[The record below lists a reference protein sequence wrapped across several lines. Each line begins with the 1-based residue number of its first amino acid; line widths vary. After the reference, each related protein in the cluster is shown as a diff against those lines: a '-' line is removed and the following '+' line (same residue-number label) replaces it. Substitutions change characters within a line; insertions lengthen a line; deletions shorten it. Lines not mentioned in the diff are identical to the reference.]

1 MILLADSILV
11 SPKRGNMPITNPIGR
26 FYKDEVSSMTSPAP
40 YVQAVPL
47 DYICINEG
55 LNIPL
60 GVLVMTSRGF
70 KPSADLD
77 VGDVLIRYFLD
88 DLPYDAPQKPLRM
101 SEESVKTIKQLKAT
115 NSIEV
120 PFKTCI
126 VNGLFLKG
134 VLTNT

>member
-1 MILLADSILV
+1 MKLLNDSMVI
-11 SPKRGNMPITNPIGR
+11 SPKRGDMLLTKPVGR
-26 FYKDEVSSMTSPAP
+26 FYSDETTLIVKCPFKEVNDS
-40 YVQAVPL
+40 L
-47 DYICINEG
+47 DYIRING
-55 LNIPL
+55 DLNIPL

-134 VLTNT
+134 VLTNI

>member
-1 MILLADSILV
+1 MKLLNDSMVI
-11 SPKRGNMPITNPIGR
+11 SPKRGDMLLTKLVGR
-26 FYKDEVSSMTSPAP
+26 FYSDETTLIVNCLFKEVNDS
-40 YVQAVPL
+40 L
-47 DYICINEG
+47 DYICING
-55 LNIPL
+55 DLNIPL

-115 NSIEV
+115 NSIDV

-126 VNGLFLKG
+126 VNSFFLKG
-134 VLTNT
+134 Y

>member
-1 MILLADSILV
+1 MKLLNDSMVI
-11 SPKRGNMPITNPIGR
+11 SPKRGDMLLTKPVGR
-26 FYKDEVSSMTSPAP
+26 FYSDETTLMVKCPFKEVNDS
-40 YVQAVPL
+40 L
-47 DYICINEG
+47 DYIRING
-55 LNIPL
+55 DLNIPL

-134 VLTNT
+134 Y

>member
-26 FYKDEVSSMTSPAP
+26 FYKDEVSFMTSPALD
-40 YVQAVPL
+40 VQEVPL
-47 DYICINEG
+47 DYICINGG

-70 KPSADLD
+70 KHSADLD

-120 PFKTCI
+120 SFKTCI
-126 VNGLFLKG
+126 VNSFFLKG
-134 VLTNT
+134 Y

>member
-1 MILLADSILV
+1 MKLLNDSMVI
-11 SPKRGNMPITNPIGR
+11 SPKRGDMLLTKPVGR
-26 FYKDEVSSMTSPAP
+26 FYSDETTLIVKCPFKEVNDS
-40 YVQAVPL
+40 L
-47 DYICINEG
+47 DYICINSD

-101 SEESVKTIKQLKAT
+101 SEESVKTVKQLKAT

-134 VLTNT
+134 Y

>member
-1 MILLADSILV
+1 MKLLNDSMVI
-11 SPKRGNMPITNPIGR
+11 SPKRGDMLLTKSVGR
-26 FYKDEVSSMTSPAP
+26 FYSDETTLIVKCSFKEVNDS
-40 YVQAVPL
+40 L
-47 DYICINEG
+47 DYIRINDD

-101 SEESVKTIKQLKAT
+101 SEESVNTIKQLKAT
-115 NSIEV
+115 N
-120 PFKTCI
+120 
-126 VNGLFLKG
+126 
-134 VLTNT
+134 

>member
-1 MILLADSILV
+1 MKLLNDSMVI
-11 SPKRGNMPITNPIGR
+11 SPKRGDMLLTKPVGR
-26 FYKDEVSSMTSPAP
+26 FYSDETTLIVKCPFKEVNDS
-40 YVQAVPL
+40 L
-47 DYICINEG
+47 DYIRINDD

-126 VNGLFLKG
+126 VNGIFLKG
-134 VLTNT
+134 Y

>member
-1 MILLADSILV
+1 MKLLNDSMVI
-11 SPKRGNMPITNPIGR
+11 SPKRGDMLLTKPVGR
-26 FYKDEVSSMTSPAP
+26 FYSDETTLIVKCPFKEVNDS
-40 YVQAVPL
+40 L
-47 DYICINEG
+47 DYICING
-55 LNIPL
+55 DLNIPL

-77 VGDVLIRYFLD
+77 VGGVLIRYFLD

-134 VLTNT
+134 Y

>member
-1 MILLADSILV
+1 MKLLNDSMVI
-11 SPKRGNMPITNPIGR
+11 SPKRGDMLLTKPVGR
-26 FYKDEVSSMTSPAP
+26 FYSDETTLIVKCPFKEVNDS
-40 YVQAVPL
+40 L
-47 DYICINEG
+47 DHICING
-55 LNIPL
+55 DLNIPL

-134 VLTNT
+134 Y

>member
-1 MILLADSILV
+1 MKLLNDSMVI
-11 SPKRGNMPITNPIGR
+11 SPKRGDMLLTKYVGR
-26 FYKDEVSSMTSPAP
+26 FYSDETTLIVKCSFKEVNDS
-40 YVQAVPL
+40 L
-47 DYICINEG
+47 DYIRINDD

-126 VNGLFLKG
+126 VHGLFLKG
-134 VLTNT
+134 Y

>member
-26 FYKDEVSSMTSPAP
+26 FYKDEVSLMTSPAP

-60 GVLVMTSRGF
+60 GVSVMTSRGF

-101 SEESVKTIKQLKAT
+101 SE
-115 NSIEV
+115 
-120 PFKTCI
+120 
-126 VNGLFLKG
+126 
-134 VLTNT
+134 

>member
-1 MILLADSILV
+1 MKLLNDSTVI
-11 SPKRGNMPITNPIGR
+11 SPKRGAMLLTKPVGR
-26 FYKDEVSSMTSPAP
+26 FYSDETTLIVKCPFKEVNDS
-40 YVQAVPL
+40 L
-47 DYICINEG
+47 DYIRING
-55 LNIPL
+55 DLNIPL
-60 GVLVMTSRGF
+60 GVSVMTSRGF

-101 SEESVKTIKQLKAT
+101 SEQSIKEMKQLKAT
-115 NSIEV
+115 SFIET
-120 PFKTCI
+120 PLDMCI

>member
-1 MILLADSILV
+1 MKLLNDSMVI
-11 SPKRGNMPITNPIGR
+11 SPKRGDMLLTKTVGR
-26 FYKDEVSSMTSPAP
+26 FYSDETTLIVKCPFKEVNDS
-40 YVQAVPL
+40 L
-47 DYICINEG
+47 DYIRING
-55 LNIPL
+55 DLNIPL
-60 GVLVMTSRGF
+60 GVSVMTSRGF

-134 VLTNT
+134 Y

>member
-1 MILLADSILV
+1 MKLLNDSMVI
-11 SPKRGNMPITNPIGR
+11 SPKRGDMLLTKPVGR
-26 FYKDEVSSMTSPAP
+26 FYSDETTLIVKCPFKEVNDS
-40 YVQAVPL
+40 L
-47 DYICINEG
+47 DYIRING
-55 LNIPL
+55 DLNIPL

-77 VGDVLIRYFLD
+77 VGDILIRYFLD

-134 VLTNT
+134 Y

>member
-1 MILLADSILV
+1 MKLLNNSMVI
-11 SPKRGNMPITNPIGR
+11 SPKRGDMLLTKPVGR
-26 FYKDEVSSMTSPAP
+26 FYSDETTLIVKCPFKEVNDS
-40 YVQAVPL
+40 L
-47 DYICINEG
+47 DYIRING
-55 LNIPL
+55 DLNIPL

-77 VGDVLIRYFLD
+77 VGDILIRYFLD

-134 VLTNT
+134 Y

>member
-11 SPKRGNMPITNPIGR
+11 SPKRGDMSITNPIGR
-26 FYKDEVSSMTSPAP
+26 FYKDEVSLMTSPALD
-40 YVQAVPL
+40 VQEVPL

-70 KPSADLD
+70 KPSANLD

-115 NSIEV
+115 NSIDA
-120 PFKTCI
+120 PFKSCI
-126 VNGLFLKG
+126 VNSFFLKG
-134 VLTNT
+134 Y

>member
-1 MILLADSILV
+1 MKLLNNSMVI
-11 SPKRGNMPITNPIGR
+11 SPKRGDMLLTKPVGR
-26 FYKDEVSSMTSPAP
+26 FYSDETTLIVKCPFKEVNDS
-40 YVQAVPL
+40 L
-47 DYICINEG
+47 DYIRING
-55 LNIPL
+55 DLNIPL

-77 VGDVLIRYFLD
+77 VGDILIRYFLD
-88 DLPYDAPQKPLRM
+88 DLPYDVPQKPLRM

-115 NSIEV
+115 DSIEV

-134 VLTNT
+134 Y

>member
-1 MILLADSILV
+1 MKLLSDSMVI
-11 SPKRGNMPITNPIGR
+11 SPKRGDMLLTKPVGR
-26 FYKDEVSSMTSPAP
+26 FYSDETTLIVKCPFKEVNDS
-40 YVQAVPL
+40 L
-47 DYICINEG
+47 DYIRING
-55 LNIPL
+55 DLNIPL

-70 KPSADLD
+70 KPSAALD

-134 VLTNT
+134 Y

>member
-1 MILLADSILV
+1 MKLLNNSMVI
-11 SPKRGNMPITNPIGR
+11 SPKRGDMLLTKPVGR
-26 FYKDEVSSMTSPAP
+26 FYSDETTLIVKCPFKEVNDS
-40 YVQAVPL
+40 L
-47 DYICINEG
+47 DYIRING
-55 LNIPL
+55 DLNIPL

-134 VLTNT
+134 Y

>member
-1 MILLADSILV
+1 MKLLNNSMVI
-11 SPKRGNMPITNPIGR
+11 SPKRGDMLLTKPVGR
-26 FYKDEVSSMTSPAP
+26 FYSDETTLMVKCPFKEVNDS
-40 YVQAVPL
+40 L
-47 DYICINEG
+47 DYIRING
-55 LNIPL
+55 DLNIPL

-77 VGDVLIRYFLD
+77 VGDILIRYFLD

-134 VLTNT
+134 Y

>member
-1 MILLADSILV
+1 MKLLNDSMVI
-11 SPKRGNMPITNPIGR
+11 SPKRGDMLLTKSVGR
-26 FYKDEVSSMTSPAP
+26 FYSDETTLIVKCSFKEVNDS
-40 YVQAVPL
+40 L
-47 DYICINEG
+47 DYIRINDD

-101 SEESVKTIKQLKAT
+101 SEESFKTIKQLKAT

-134 VLTNT
+134 Y

>member
-26 FYKDEVSSMTSPAP
+26 FYKDEVSLMTSSAP
-40 YVQAVPL
+40 YIQAVPL

-60 GVLVMTSRGF
+60 GVSVMTSRGF

-77 VGDVLIRYFLD
+77 VGDVLIRYSLD

-101 SEESVKTIKQLKAT
+101 SEESVKTVKQLKAT

-134 VLTNT
+134 Y

>member
-26 FYKDEVSSMTSPAP
+26 FYKDEVSLMTSTAP
-40 YVQAVPL
+40 HVQAVPL
-47 DYICINEG
+47 DYICING
-55 LNIPL
+55 DLNIPL

-134 VLTNT
+134 Y

>member
-1 MILLADSILV
+1 MKLLNDSMVI
-11 SPKRGNMPITNPIGR
+11 SPKRGDMLLTKPVGR
-26 FYKDEVSSMTSPAP
+26 FYSDETTLMVKCPFKEVNDS
-40 YVQAVPL
+40 L
-47 DYICINEG
+47 DYMRING
-55 LNIPL
+55 DLNIPL

-134 VLTNT
+134 Y

>member
-1 MILLADSILV
+1 MKLLNDSMVI
-11 SPKRGNMPITNPIGR
+11 SPKRGDMLLTKPVGR
-26 FYKDEVSSMTSPAP
+26 FYSDETTLIVKCPFKEVNDS
-40 YVQAVPL
+40 L
-47 DYICINEG
+47 DYICING
-55 LNIPL
+55 DLNIPL

-126 VNGLFLKG
+126 VNGIFLKG
-134 VLTNT
+134 Y

>member
-1 MILLADSILV
+1 MKLLNDSMVI
-11 SPKRGNMPITNPIGR
+11 SPKRGDMLLTKSVGR
-26 FYKDEVSSMTSPAP
+26 FYSDETTLIVKCSFKEVNDS
-40 YVQAVPL
+40 L
-47 DYICINEG
+47 DYIRINDD

-134 VLTNT
+134 Y

>member
-26 FYKDEVSSMTSPAP
+26 FYKDEVSFMTIPTP
-40 YVQAVPL
+40 YVQEVPL

-55 LNIPL
+55 LHIPL

-115 NSIEV
+115 NSIDV
-120 PFKTCI
+120 PFKSCI
-126 VNGLFLKG
+126 VNSFFLKG
-134 VLTNT
+134 Y

>member
-1 MILLADSILV
+1 MKLLNDSMVI
-11 SPKRGNMPITNPIGR
+11 SPKRGDMLLTKPVGR
-26 FYKDEVSSMTSPAP
+26 FYSDETTLIVKCPFKEVNDS
-40 YVQAVPL
+40 L
-47 DYICINEG
+47 DYIRINDD

-101 SEESVKTIKQLKAT
+101 VEESIKTIKQLKAT
-115 NSIEV
+115 NSIDV

-134 VLTNT
+134 Y

>member
-1 MILLADSILV
+1 MKLLNDSMVI
-11 SPKRGNMPITNPIGR
+11 SPKRGDMLLTKPVGR
-26 FYKDEVSSMTSPAP
+26 FYSDETTLIVKCPFKEVNDS
-40 YVQAVPL
+40 L
-47 DYICINEG
+47 DYIRING
-55 LNIPL
+55 DLNIPL

-126 VNGLFLKG
+126 INGLFLKG

>member
-1 MILLADSILV
+1 MKLLNDSMVI
-11 SPKRGNMPITNPIGR
+11 SPKRGDMLLTKPVGR
-26 FYKDEVSSMTSPAP
+26 FYSDETTLIVKCPFKEVNDS
-40 YVQAVPL
+40 L
-47 DYICINEG
+47 DYIRING
-55 LNIPL
+55 DLNIPL

>member
-1 MILLADSILV
+1 MKLLNDSMVI
-11 SPKRGNMPITNPIGR
+11 SPKRGDMLLTKPVGR
-26 FYKDEVSSMTSPAP
+26 FYSDETTLMVKCPFKEVNDS
-40 YVQAVPL
+40 L
-47 DYICINEG
+47 DYIRING
-55 LNIPL
+55 DLNIPL
-60 GVLVMTSRGF
+60 GVLVMTSRAF

-134 VLTNT
+134 Y

>member
-101 SEESVKTIKQLKAT
+101 SEQSIKEMKQLKAT
-115 NSIEV
+115 SFIE
-120 PFKTCI
+120 TSLEMCI

-134 VLTNT
+134 Y